1 MPLFDWLMQKFI
13 YFVVFTL
20 LLMISYTILTYNYG
34 VIEEERAK
42 VYLQALASLATLALL
57 FYAYSNVASKRDED
71 SARLE
76 LAVRPILVWEISGSK
91 DGALLTYRT
100 IKHQIYDF
108 HAKFRLNSSELKISE
123 RHIDVSD
130 DKLTNQRKR
139 DITDFIAK
147 GLGSAKTGTIDIYFA
162 YHSEVGGR
170 YEFSFSKEVVKGD
183 RSCTFQHRKFV
194 AAKYPWKAQKI
205 LFDDN
210 DEG

>member
-100 IKHQIYDF
+100 IKNQIYD
-108 HAKFRLNSSELKISE
+108 
-123 RHIDVSD
+123 
-130 DKLTNQRKR
+130 
-139 DITDFIAK
+139 
-147 GLGSAKTGTIDIYFA
+147 
-162 YHSEVGGR
+162 
-170 YEFSFSKEVVKGD
+170 
-183 RSCTFQHRKFV
+183 
-194 AAKYPWKAQKI
+194 
-205 LFDDN
+205 
-210 DEG
+210 